1 VTGRPFFNSGGFVE
15 ERADASARGTTGR
28 ASDAR
33 RTAADSS
40 PKQIARWSS
49 AVRDSLAVGLAT
61 AVYGISFGA
70 LAVAAGLDVWQT
82 CFLSLVMFTGGS
94 QFALVGVLA
103 SGGVAAG
110 GSAIATA
117 AMLGIRNVVYGMRMK
132 PIVDDGR
139 LSRRVAAAWITIDES
154 TAVALAQTN
163 DRAARVGFWLTG
175 LVIFVGWNL
184 TTLAGALIG
193 DALGDTRAWGLD
205 AAAAA
210 AFLGLLWP
218 RLKNLQAG
226 AVAVAAAVVAT
237 LTTPVLMPGLPV
249 LVAALVAVAVGWFDL
264 AGRRRSA

>member
-1 VTGRPFFNSGGFVE
+1 MTERPDDVLPE
-15 ERADASARGTTGR
+15 EADGTAATDGTDGLGEEEL
-28 ASDAR
+28 AAAR
-33 RTAADSS
+33 RAA
-40 PKQIARWSS
+40 R
-49 AVRDSLAVGLAT
+49 RDGFAVGLAT

-117 AMLGIRNVVYGMRMK
+117 AMLGIRNVIYGMRMK
-132 PIVDDGR
+132 PLVTPPDADGR
-139 LSRRVAAAWITIDES
+139 PASVWRRVAAAWITIDES
-154 TAVALAQTN
+154 TAVALAQSD
-163 DRAARVGFWLTG
+163 DRAARTGFWVTG
-175 LVIFVGWNL
+175 VVIFIGWNL

-193 DALGDTRAWGLD
+193 DAIGDTRAWGLD

-218 RLKNLQAG
+218 RLKRFQAG
-226 AVAVAAAVVAT
+226 AVAVGAAVVAT

-249 LVAALVAVAVGWFDL
+249 LVAAVVAVVVGWFDL
-264 AGRRRSA
+264 FSRRRAA